1 MYQGSC
7 LCGAVKYEIHGELSA
22 AAYCHCGRC
31 RKANG
36 SVFAANATVREDAF
50 RLLQGAETLKTYST
64 SAGVHRVF
72 CGQCGAPVYSKR
84 DSGPGFLRLRLGLLD
99 TPLAQGQGPQRHI
112 FVGSK
117 AGWYEIHDELPQHDE
132 RAPA

>member
-7 LCGAVKYEIHGELSA
+7 LCGAVHYEIHGELSA
-22 AAYCHCGRC
+22 TAYCHCSRC

-36 SVFAANATVREDAF
+36 SVFAANATVKESEF
-50 RLLQGAETLKTYST
+50 RLLQGGEVLKTYST
-64 SAGVHRVF
+64 AAGVHRVF

-99 TPLAQGQGPQRHI
+99 TPLAQGPQQHI

-117 AGWYEIHDELPQHDE
+117 APWYEIHDDLPQHAE
-132 RAPA
+132 RAPV

>member
-7 LCGAVKYEIHGELSA
+7 LCGAVHYEIHGELSA
-22 AAYCHCGRC
+22 AAYCHCSRC
-31 RKANG
+31 RKVNG
-36 SVFAANATVREDAF
+36 SVFAANATVKENDF
-50 RLLQGAETLKTYST
+50 RLLQGAEVLKTYST
-64 SAGVHRVF
+64 AAGVHRVF

-99 TPLAQGQGPQRHI
+99 TPLPQGPQQHI

-117 AGWYEIHDELPQHDE
+117 VPWYEIHDDLPQHAE
-132 RAPA
+132 RAPG